1 MRVLVMGAS
10 GQIGQF
16 LLPRLTAA
24 GMEYLALSRRPVTDG
39 DARWLLGG
47 LPDGV
52 PELPA
57 LDALVC
63 LGPLDHLAP
72 WLSATR
78 LEGTPHIIAT
88 SSMSAET
95 KRESDVTEEREL
107 SRRLRGAETTIIATC
122 ASRGMPW
129 TLFRP
134 TLIYG
139 AGVDKSLTPIV
150 QTALRRRL
158 FPIPAG
164 RGQRQPV
171 HAEDIAAAIMAALTS
186 PFARGRTF
194 PIGGGERMSASEM
207 FRRVRRSAG
216 GLTFPAP
223 IPRFAL
229 DLAARVSPAMR
240 GPINRLDNDLIA
252 DNAELERIL
261 GVHPRPFQPSP
272 ETWRPVI

>member
-1 MRVLVMGAS
+1 MTVLVIGGS

-16 LLPRLTAA
+16 LLPRLADA
-24 GMEYLALSRRPVTDG
+24 SADILAVSRRPPPADP
-39 DARWLLGG
+39 RWLAGA
-47 LPDGV
+47 LPDAM

-57 LDALVC
+57 VDAVIS

-78 LEGTPHIIAT
+78 LAGTPHVIAT

-95 KRESDVTEEREL
+95 KRDSDVPEEREL
-107 SRRLRGAETTIIATC
+107 SRRLRDAETTLIATC

-150 QTALRRRL
+150 QAALRRRV

-171 HAEDIAAAIMAALTS
+171 HAEDIAAAIMAALGS
-186 PFARGRTF
+186 PFARGHTF
-194 PIGGGERMSASEM
+194 PIGGGERMSAAEM

-216 GLTFPAP
+216 GPTLPAP
-223 IPRFAL
+223 IPRLAL
-229 DLAARVSPAMR
+229 DLAALVSPAMR
-240 GPINRLDNDLIA
+240 GPIRRLDSDLIA
-252 DNAELERIL
+252 DNRELERVL
-261 GVHPRPFQPSP
+261 GVHPRPFQPGP
-272 ETWRPVI
+272 ETWRPTR

>member
-1 MRVLVMGAS
+1 MTVLVIGAS
-10 GQIGQF
+10 GQIGRF
-16 LLPRLTAA
+16 LLPRLVDA
-24 GMEYLALSRRPVTDG
+24 GFDPLPLSRNPPQG
-39 DARWLLGG
+39 DARWLRGG
-47 LPDGV
+47 LPDAM
-52 PELPA
+52 PA
-57 LDALVC
+57 LPPLRAVVS

-78 LEGTPHIIAT
+78 LAGTPHIVAT

-95 KRESDVTEEREL
+95 KRESEVTAEREL
-107 SRRLRGAETTIIATC
+107 SRRLRDAETTLIATC

-139 AGVDKSLTPIV
+139 NGLDKSLTPIV
-150 QTALRRRL
+150 RAALRRHV

-171 HAEDIAAAIMAALTS
+171 HADDIAAAVVAALGS
-186 PFARGRTF
+186 PFARGLTF
-194 PIGGGERMSASEM
+194 PIGGGERMSAAEM

-216 GLTFPAP
+216 AATVPAP

-229 DLAARVSPAMR
+229 WLAARAYPALR
-240 GPINRLDNDLIA
+240 GPVDRLDSDLIA
-252 DNAELERIL
+252 DNGELERVL
-261 GVHPRPFQPSP
+261 GVHPRPFRP
-272 ETWRPVI
+272 EPGTWRPPA

>member
-1 MRVLVMGAS
+1 MTVLVIGAS

-16 LLPRLTAA
+16 LLPRLVEA
-24 GMEYLALSRRPVTDG
+24 GYDYLALSRQPVDG
-39 DARWLLGG
+39 DPRWIQGG
-47 LPDGV
+47 LPDAM
-52 PELPA
+52 PEFPPLRA
-57 LDALVC
+57 VVS

-78 LEGTPHIIAT
+78 LAGTPHLIAT

-95 KRESDVTEEREL
+95 KRESDVPAEREL
-107 SRRLRGAETTIIATC
+107 SRRLRDAETTLIATC

-150 QTALRRRL
+150 HAALRRRI
-158 FPIPAG
+158 FPVPAG

-171 HAEDIAAAIMAALTS
+171 HADDIAAAVVAALGS
-186 PFARGRTF
+186 PFARGQTF
-194 PIGGGERMSASEM
+194 PIGGGERMSARDM
-207 FRRVRRSAG
+207 FRRTRRSAG
-216 GLTFPAP
+216 GFALPVP

-229 DLAARVSPAMR
+229 TLATLVSPGLR
-240 GPINRLDNDLIA
+240 GPVDRLDSDLIA
-252 DNAELERIL
+252 DNRELERVL
-261 GVHPRPFQPSP
+261 DVHPRPFHPVP
-272 ETWRPVI
+272 GTWRPRH